1 MSAGTEPQEV
11 GVAEPIDTTGLASA
25 RAGSGEATRGPILNI
40 SDLSI
45 AYRSGGDDVRA
56 VRHVDLALHAG
67 EVVGLAGESG
77 CGKSTLAY
85 GSMRLLRPPA
95 VITGGSVTYHGR
107 RVADGGVDVLA
118 ANTEQL
124 RALRWREIAI
134 VFQSAMNSLNPVLRV
149 RDQLL
154 DALGAHLALTREQRY
169 DRIVELIEMVG
180 IPRARLASYPHELS
194 GGMRQRVM
202 IAMALA
208 AEPEVVIMDEPTT
221 ALDVVV
227 QRDILAEIFELKDA
241 LGFSVLFITHDLS
254 LLLEIADRVVIMY
267 AGQVVESG
275 TREEIHRR
283 AAHPYTRGLLTSFPR
298 LRGPRVKL
306 SGIPGSPPDLRGTLL
321 GCPFVPRCGFAT
333 DACKTIDM
341 ALTPVEPDHLSAC
354 PFVNAANVESDPV
367 ATADQRQ
374 AQDGAVALQAVDLE
388 KRYRL
393 GRHVEVDAVR
403 GVSLAL
409 RRGTITALVGESG
422 SGKTTVARL
431 LSGQERRSG
440 GQILLD
446 GAPIDPAARR
456 GFRSYKGSVQMVF
469 QDPFAS
475 LNPLHT
481 VRYHLERALRLH
493 GERTGLKPGE
503 DELDRLLGQVRLSP
517 PEHYRDAYPHE
528 LSGGQRQRVAIA
540 RALAASPRVLL
551 ADEPVSMLDVSIRL
565 EMLDLI
571 EELRA
576 RLDLAVL
583 YITHDIASARYFADE
598 ILVMHDGEIVERGP
612 AEQVT
617 QAPSHEYTR
626 LLIASAPDPDAF
638 GRQLRVRR
646 EDRTMT

>member
-1 MSAGTEPQEV
+1 MSAV
-11 GVAEPIDTTGLASA
+11 SDTSA
-25 RAGSGEATRGPILNI
+25 HRPEAAALETRQPVLDIR
-40 SDLSI
+40 DLSI
-45 AYRSGGDDVRA
+45 AYRSEAGDVRA
-56 VRHVDLALHAG
+56 VRDVSLALNPG
-67 EVVGLAGESG
+67 EIVGLAGESG

-85 GSMRLLRPPA
+85 GSIRLLRPPA

-107 RVADGGVDVLA
+107 RVGPAGVDVLA
-118 ANTEQL
+118 AKPEQL

-154 DALGAHLALTREQRY
+154 DAVGAHLPLSDEQRHA
-169 DRIVELIEMVG
+169 RIVELIEMVG
-180 IPRARLASYPHELS
+180 IPRARLKSYPHELS

-227 QRDILAEIFELKDA
+227 QREILSEIFELKDR

-275 TREEIHRR
+275 AREQIHVR
-283 AAHPYTRGLLTSFPR
+283 AAHPYTKGLLTSFPK
-298 LRGPRVKL
+298 LHGPRVKL
-306 SGIPGSPPDLRGTLL
+306 SGIPGSPPDLRGALT
-321 GCPFVPRCGFAT
+321 GCPFIPRCSFAT
-333 DACKTIDM
+333 DACATVDM
-341 ALTPVEPDHLSAC
+341 ALSASRARPPDGVPVRDGRARGRSGRSGRC
-354 PFVNAANVESDPV
+354 PGDGIGHRRRRRAGGARGGRS
-367 ATADQRQ
+367 RQ
-374 AQDGAVALQAVDLE
+374 AVPRRPRLVRPRRPRRLARAPPRFGGGAGRRE
-388 KRYRL
+388 RL
-393 GRHVEVDAVR
+393 GQDHGGAPAGRSGAP
-403 GVSLAL
+403 L
-409 RRGTITALVGESG
+409 RRADPARRRADRSLGT
-422 SGKTTVARL
+422 ARL
-431 LSGQERRSG
+431 PRLQ
-440 GQILLD
+440 
-446 GAPIDPAARR
+446 
-456 GFRSYKGSVQMVF
+456 GSDVQMVF

-481 VRYHLERALRLH
+481 VRYHLERALRIH
-493 GERTGLKPGE
+493 ADRSGRTASAQ
-503 DELDRLLGQVRLSP
+503 ELDKLLEQVRLSP
-517 PEHYRDAYPHE
+517 AAHFRDAYPHE

-540 RALAASPRVLL
+540 RALAAAPRVLL

-571 EELRA
+571 DQLRQN
-576 RLDLAVL
+576 LDLAVL

-598 ILVMHDGEIVERGP
+598 ILVMYAGEIVERGP

-638 GRQLRVRR
+638 GRQLPARR
-646 EDRTMT
+646 EDRAMR

>member
-1 MSAGTEPQEV
+1 VSAVTEP
-11 GVAEPIDTTGLASA
+11 GADRTGDAVTETPQPVLDI
-25 RAGSGEATRGPILNI
+25 R
-40 SDLSI
+40 DLSI
-45 AYRSGGDDVRA
+45 AYRSDAGDVRA
-56 VRHVDLALHAG
+56 VRDVSLALNPG

-85 GSMRLLRPPA
+85 GSIRLLRPPA

-107 RVADGGVDVLA
+107 RTAAGGVDMLGA
-118 ANTEQL
+118 TPTQL

-134 VFQSAMNSLNPVLRV
+134 VFQSAMNALNPVMRIS
-149 RDQLL
+149 DQLL
-154 DALGAHLALTREQRY
+154 DAVGAHLPLSDEQRHA
-169 DRIVELIEMVG
+169 RIVELIEMVG
-180 IPRARLASYPHELS
+180 IPRARLKSYAHELS

-227 QRDILAEIFELKDA
+227 QREILSEIFELKDR

-254 LLLEIADRVVIMY
+254 LLLEIADRVAIMY
-267 AGQVVESG
+267 AGQIVESG
-275 TREEIHRR
+275 TREQIHIR
-283 AAHPYTRGLLTSFPR
+283 AAHPYTKGLLTSFPK
-298 LRGPRVKL
+298 LHGPRLKL
-306 SGIPGSPPDLRGTLL
+306 TGVPGSPPDLRGALK
-321 GCPFVPRCGFAT
+321 GCPFIPRCGFAT
-333 DACKTIDM
+333 DACATVDM
-341 ALTPVEPDHLSAC
+341 TLSAIEPDHVTAC
-354 PFVNAANVESDPV
+354 PFVNAAQVEQPRPV
-367 ATADQRQ
+367 PAPETQTAATGPVVLEAIELDKQFRMGRGRK
-374 AQDGAVALQAVDLE
+374 ATVVSAV
-388 KRYRL
+388 KK
-393 GRHVEVDAVR
+393 
-403 GVSLAL
+403 VSLEL
-409 RRGTITALVGESG
+409 RRGRVVALVGESG

-431 LSGQERRSG
+431 LAGQERRSG

-446 GAPIDPAARR
+446 SRPIEPAARR
-456 GFRSYKGSVQMVF
+456 GFRAYKSDVQMVF

-481 VRYHLERALRLH
+481 VSYHLTRALRLH
-493 GERTGLKPGE
+493 ATRSGRDPSKE
-503 DELDRLLGQVRLSP
+503 ELDKLLDQVRLTP
-517 PEHYRDAYPHE
+517 AAKFRDAYPHE

-540 RALAASPRVLL
+540 RALAAAPRVLL

-571 EELRA
+571 DQLRQS
-576 RLDLAVL
+576 LDLAVL

-598 ILVMHDGEIVERGP
+598 IAVMYAGEIVERGP

-638 GRQLRVRR
+638 GRQMPARR
-646 EDRTMT
+646 GTAP